1 MATIGRRKVLV
12 GAGAMFASPAW
23 AQAPPTKPK
32 VAITTGQG
40 LIVVE
45 LEAQKA
51 PITSANFL
59 RYVDGGRYDR
69 GEIYR
74 AMRTKGAPETGL
86 IEGGPPNDPRG
97 RFPPIA
103 HEPTSQTGLKHLDG
117 TISLARFAPGSGTA
131 DFFICVGPQP
141 GLDADP
147 TLPGDNLG
155 FAAFGQVTQGMDV
168 VRAILALPTG
178 GVARNPTMAGQILSP
193 PVQIVSMRR
202 MG

>member
-1 MATIGRRKVLV
+1 MAIIRRHLLA
-12 GAGAMFASPAW
+12 GAGALIAGPAL
-23 AQAPPTKPK
+23 AQAPQAKPR
-32 VAITTGQG
+32 VAMTTGQG

-45 LEAQKA
+45 LEAEKA
-51 PITSANFL
+51 PITCANFL
-59 RYVDGGRYDR
+59 RYVDGRRYDK

-74 AMRTKGAPETGL
+74 AMRTQGAPDTGL

-117 TISLARFAPGSGTA
+117 TISLARFAPGSATA

-147 TLPGDNLG
+147 SLSGDNLG
-155 FAAFGQVTQGMDV
+155 FAAFGQVAEGMDV
-168 VRAILALPTG
+168 VRAILALPTN

-193 PVQIVSMRR
+193 PVAIVTMRR
-202 MG
+202 S